1 MCLDYH
7 QIFIAFAVI
16 QSFDQNLRK
25 PFPRAQDEK
34 SFSELETFGLLPLMI
49 TDGSTLNFSFF
60 VQQLCSSLQMKPG
73 FYLTIK
79 TIILKV
85 G

>member
-1 MCLDYH
+1 MRRLSSDFHCFCCNSKFRPKST
-7 QIFIAFAVI
+7 QT
-16 QSFDQNLRK
+16 
-25 PFPRAQDEK
+25 FPSTKK

-60 VQQLCSSLQMKPG
+60 AQQLCSSLQMKPG

>member
-1 MCLDYH
+1 MCVNYH

-16 QSFDQNLRK
+16 QSFDRNLRK

-34 SFSELETFGLLPLMI
+34 IFSELETFGLLPLTI

-60 VQQLCSSLQMKPG
+60 AQQLCSSLQMKPG

>member
-1 MCLDYH
+1 MCVDYH
-7 QIFIAFAVI
+7 QIVIAFAVI
-16 QSFDQNLRK
+16 QNSSRIYANHSHVHRTK
-25 PFPRAQDEK
+25 K
-34 SFSELETFGLLPLMI
+34 SFSQLETFGLFPLMI
-49 TDGSTLNFSFF
+49 TDGSSFNFSFF
-60 VQQLCSSLQMKPG
+60 AQQLCSSLQMKPG

>member
-34 SFSELETFGLLPLMI
+34 VFFGA
-49 TDGSTLNFSFF
+49 
-60 VQQLCSSLQMKPG
+60 
-73 FYLTIK
+73 
-79 TIILKV
+79 
-85 G
+85 